1 MYDPLDRYKQ
11 IEDNPLFDK
20 LYDFQK
26 NTVKLAIK
34 NYGRLL
40 IADEMGVGKSI
51 QGLACALTYMSEWPL
66 LIICPS
72 SLKLVWKDEIKK
84 WLQKKMRK

>member
-1 MYDPLDRYKQ
+1 MF
-11 IEDNPLFDK
+11 EK

-26 NTVKLAIK
+26 ITVRLAIK

-51 QGLACALTYMSEWPL
+51 QGLACALTYISDWPL

-72 SLKLVWKDEIKK
+72 SLKFIWKEEIKK
-84 WLQKKMRK
+84 WLIDFLKKG